1 MKLIHPWAI
10 TVNTNAFIG
19 NNVTLFKGCTIGEI
33 VGGAKKGNPTIKDN
47 VTIYANATVCG
58 NIVVEKNS
66 AICAGAFVN
75 FDVPENS
82 VVIGNPGVIHERKRE

>member
-1 MKLIHPWAI
+1 MRSLGTMLLYLKDVRLEKLR
-10 TVNTNAFIG
+10 
-19 NNVTLFKGCTIGEI
+19 
-33 VGGAKKGNPTIKDN
+33 GAKKGNPTIKDN

-66 AICAGAFVN
+66 EICAGAFVN